1 MLINDIEFISD
12 NFTIQRIV
20 SEIQIMISEK
30 LNMEQQAQMNK
41 WEVFFDHK
49 IDREDNLS
57 IYFGDLQDLY
67 ESYIKPLVEHFSLDL
82 KFDFLLE
89 PVTQDLTESQIIVV
103 LRYLNERKM
112 TSNDHV
118 VLNRLRVKYLKAK
131 QNLSLALLFPEEKSL
146 LQILELLDMKNPVRV
161 NNSEFEDLTD
171 FVEIYSDGHFSSKGF
186 RIYFNPDKKLMVKE
200 YWSMWQGEEDRYS
213 YFSFEKYLNL
223 LYHGDHP
230 NRAIEGLKHLI
241 SMF

>member
-1 MLINDIEFISD
+1 MLINNIEFISD
-12 NFTIQRIV
+12 NFSIQRVV

-30 LNMEQQAQMNK
+30 LNMEQQVQMNK
-41 WEVFFDHK
+41 WEIFFDHK

-57 IYFGDLQDLY
+57 VYFGDLQDLY

-118 VLNRLRVKYLKAK
+118 VLNRLRMKYLKSK
-131 QNLSLALLFPEEKSL
+131 EMLSLALLFPNEKQIL
-146 LQILELLDMKNPVRV
+146 KILELLEMKQPVRV
-161 NNSEFEDLTD
+161 ANEFVDLD
-171 FVEIYSDGHFSSKGF
+171 DYVEIYADGRFNNIGF
-186 RIYFNPDKKLMVKE
+186 EIYFNPDKKSLLRRD
-200 YWSMWQGEEDRYS
+200 WSMWQGITDKYS
-213 YFSFEKYLNL
+213 YITFSQYLDI

-230 NRAIEGLKHLI
+230 NRALDGLKHLI
-241 SMF
+241 SML